1 MIEDYM
7 IYVWLAVFLIAL
19 VVEASTQEFV
29 SVWFSAGAI
38 VAMCICF
45 FVPFYVEIIIFA
57 VVSLAALILTRPLI
71 KRLTARTERYTN
83 ADEFVGKRVM
93 LDKDVTKFEAGE
105 IKINGVIYQAVLPED
120 SDEDIKKGSIV
131 EMVALKGNKVIV
143 RMVENREDN

>member
-1 MIEDYM
+1 
-7 IYVWLAVFLIAL
+7 
-19 VVEASTQEFV
+19 
-29 SVWFSAGAI
+29 
-38 VAMCICF
+38 MCICF